1 MHKTLTSSQIAEMIR
16 EKLQDNFGRDPKAAT
31 QTQMYKATCRVLRD
45 IMSELWIKNHDIATG
60 HLEKKVYYLSM
71 EFLPGPSL
79 HNNAFNLRLEKTFA
93 EALDTFGVKLEDLY
107 AVEPDAG
114 LGNGGLGRLASCY
127 LDAMAAQG
135 MAGHGMSICY
145 QYGIFKQQFKDGRQ
159 EELPDDWLG
168 LGDVWLV
175 TKEEEAEEIHF
186 GGTLEEIWD
195 ESGKMKL
202 IHKDYTTVI
211 GIPRDMLITGYDSN
225 VVNTLR
231 LWSSTSP
238 VTIDMKLFAQGKY
251 LESMQERHMAEVIS
265 KILYPED
272 AHIEGKRLRLKQQ
285 YFFIAASLQSVT
297 KRHMGR
303 YGTLDNFADKIA
315 IHINDTH
322 PTMAIPELM
331 RILIDIYEY
340 DWDKAW
346 DIVRKTVSYTNHTIM
361 PEALEKWP
369 EGMFKETLPRIYSIV
384 AEINRR
390 QNIDLMKN
398 YPNEAALRQQMSII
412 NNGQVHMANLCV
424 EASNTINGVSSL
436 HSGIIKDRL
445 FKGFS
450 DLNPDKFTNV
460 TNGIAYRRWLCQ
472 ANPELDALI
481 EELIGPGFRKD
492 ADRLEDL
499 LKLTDDSAVKE
510 RLAQIKR
517 NNKVR
522 LGNYIKDHNG
532 IVVNPDSIF
541 DVQVKRLHEYK
552 RQLLNL
558 FHIIYLYKTIKEN
571 PNADIQ
577 PRTFIFGAKAAAGY
591 YMAKEIIH
599 LAHSLAAMLE
609 ADPQVRDIIRIVF
622 LENYSV
628 SLSEMI
634 MPAAEVSEQISLAG
648 KEASGTGNMKLMIN
662 GAVTLGTEDGANVEI
677 HQAVG
682 DDNIFIFGMRVE
694 EVQRLLDE
702 GSYSPFSLVQSD
714 AVIGDVVRLMTQG
727 FNGQQFRDVI
737 SSLTSGYN
745 GAADPY
751 FVLAD
756 FHSYREAQERV
767 AAAYRDPQK
776 WNTMSLVNIAKAG
789 MFSADRAVKEYAER
803 IWNIKPLPER

>member
-1 MHKTLTSSQIAEMIR
+1 
-16 EKLQDNFGRDPKAAT
+16 
-31 QTQMYKATCRVLRD
+31 
-45 IMSELWIKNHDIATG
+45 
-60 HLEKKVYYLSM
+60 
-71 EFLPGPSL
+71 
-79 HNNAFNLRLEKTFA
+79 
-93 EALDTFGVKLEDLY
+93 
-107 AVEPDAG
+107 
-114 LGNGGLGRLASCY
+114 
-127 LDAMAAQG
+127 
-135 MAGHGMSICY
+135 
-145 QYGIFKQQFKDGRQ
+145 
-159 EELPDDWLG
+159 
-168 LGDVWLV
+168 
-175 TKEEEAEEIHF
+175 
-186 GGTLEEIWD
+186 
-195 ESGKMKL
+195 
-202 IHKDYTTVI
+202 
-211 GIPRDMLITGYDSN
+211 
-225 VVNTLR
+225 
-231 LWSSTSP
+231 
-238 VTIDMKLFAQGKY
+238 
-251 LESMQERHMAEVIS
+251 
-265 KILYPED
+265 
-272 AHIEGKRLRLKQQ
+272 
-285 YFFIAASLQSVT
+285 
-297 KRHMGR
+297 
-303 YGTLDNFADKIA
+303 
-315 IHINDTH
+315 
-322 PTMAIPELM
+322 
-331 RILIDIYEY
+331 
-340 DWDKAW
+340 
-346 DIVRKTVSYTNHTIM
+346 
-361 PEALEKWP
+361 EKWP

-384 AEINRR
+384 AEINKR
-390 QNIDLMKN
+390 QNIDLMKT

-450 DLNPDKFTNV
+450 DINPDKFTNV

-481 EELIGPGFRKD
+481 EELIGPEFRKD

-499 LKLTDDSAVKE
+499 LKYTDDSAVKE
-510 RLAQIKR
+510 RLAEIKR

-532 IVVNPDSIF
+532 ILVNPDSIF

-552 RQLLNL
+552 RQLLNII
-558 FHIIYLYKTIKEN
+558 HIIYLYKTIKEN

-628 SLSEMI
+628 SLSELI

-694 EVQRLLDE
+694 DVQRLLDE

-714 AVIGDVVRLMTQG
+714 AVIGDIVRLMTQG
-727 FNGQQFRDVI
+727 FNGEHFRDVV
-737 SSLTSGYN
+737 SSLTTGYN
-745 GAADPY
+745 GAADPF

-767 AAAYRDPQK
+767 AETYKDQQK
-776 WNTMSLVNIAKAG
+776 WNRMSLVNIAKAG

-803 IWNIKPLPER
+803 IWKIKPLPEK

>member
-1 MHKTLTSSQIAEMIR
+1 MLKPFTPSEIAVSIEQ
-16 EKLQDNFGRDPKAAT
+16 KLLKHYGRDPEAASIS
-31 QTQMYKATCRVLRD
+31 QMYKATCWALRD
-45 IMSELWIKNHDIATG
+45 IMSELWVSNHDIIDG
-60 HLEKKVYYLSM
+60 HKQKQVYYLSM
-71 EFLPGPSL
+71 EFLPGTSL
-79 HNNAFNLRLEKTFA
+79 HNNAFNLHLEETF
-93 EALDTFGVKLEDLY
+93 ERALSMFGIKLSDLY
-107 AVEPDAG
+107 EIEPDAG

-127 LDAMAAQG
+127 LDAMASQRL
-135 MAGHGMSICY
+135 AGHGMSICY
-145 QYGIFKQQFKDGRQ
+145 QYGIFKQQFVDGRQ

-168 LGDVWLV
+168 MGDVWLI
-175 TKEEEAEEIHF
+175 TKEDEAEEIHF
-186 GGTLEEIWD
+186 GGTLEEYWD
-195 ESGKMKL
+195 SNGNL
-202 IHKDYTTVI
+202 RVLHKDYTTVI

-225 VVNTLR
+225 VINTLR

-251 LESMQERHMAEVIS
+251 LESMHEKHMAEVIS

-285 YFFIAASLQSVT
+285 YFFIAASLQCLT
-297 KRHMGR
+297 RRHMKR
-303 YGTLDNFADKIA
+303 FGTLDNFAEKVA

-331 RILIDIYEY
+331 RILVDNYEY
-340 DWDKAW
+340 HWEDAW
-346 DIVRKTVSYTNHTIM
+346 NIVKDTISYTNHTIM

-390 QNIDLMKN
+390 QHINLMRT
-398 YPNEAALRQQMSII
+398 YPNEEALRNQMAII

-424 EASNTINGVSSL
+424 EASHTVNGVSSL
-436 HSGIIKDRL
+436 HSGIIRDQL
-445 FKGFS
+445 FSGFAGIA
-450 DLNPDKFTNV
+450 PEKFTNV

-472 ANPELDALI
+472 ANPALSSLI
-481 EELIGPGFRKD
+481 EELIGPDFRKD
-492 ADRLEDL
+492 ADCLE
-499 LKLTDDSAVKE
+499 KLVPFAQDESVTK
-510 RLAQIKR
+510 RLAEIKR
-517 NNKVR
+517 ANKVR
-522 LGNYIKDHNG
+522 LGEYIKKHNG
-532 IVVNPDSIF
+532 VTVNPDSIF

-558 FHIIYLYKTIKEN
+558 MHIMYLYNQIKEN
-571 PNADIQ
+571 PNADIV

-609 ADPQVRDIIRIVF
+609 ADPQVRDRIRVVF

-628 SLSEMI
+628 SLSELI

-682 DDNIFIFGMRVE
+682 DDNIFIFGMKVG
-694 EVQRLLDE
+694 EVQRLMNE
-702 GSYSPFSLVQSD
+702 GSYSPFSLCQSD
-714 AVIGDVVRLMTQG
+714 YNIGAVIRLMSMG
-727 FNGQQFRDVI
+727 FAGQQFRDIV
-737 SSLTSGYN
+737 SSLTSGFN

-756 FHSYREAQERV
+756 FNSYREAQQRV
-767 AAAYRDPQK
+767 AQAYVDSHR
-776 WNTMSLVNIAKAG
+776 WNQMSLINIAKAG
-789 MFSADRAVKEYAER
+789 MFSADRAVREYAER
-803 IWNIKPLPER
+803 IWNIHPLES